1 MGGTGGGR
9 VLVTDDD
16 AAIRRSL
23 ERGLRLNGFSVT
35 LADGGHAALAAMRD
49 AEPDV
54 VVLDISMPDLSGI
67 EVCRALRADGDDV
80 PVLMLSALDE
90 VSDRVAGL
98 QAGGD
103 DYLVKPFALQELVLR
118 LHALLRR
125 RPPAATDRVRAGALE
140 MVPEAREAWLD
151 GTPLRLTRR
160 EFELLDVFARN
171 AGIVLTRDQLLD
183 RVWGYDFDVRTDAV
197 DTFVS
202 YLRRKLEAGGRP
214 RMLHTV
220 RGVGFVLRPSGA
232 AGPSGSG
239 APSGSVA
246 PSGAP
251 ESSGLGGPSGSAAW
265 SGSAGPSGSGG
276 PSGSAAW
283 SGPAGASGAAGP
295 SGSVASSGAAGPSGA
310 AEPFGLVAPPGSPGP
325 SGSAE
330 PGGGA
335 P

>member
-1 MGGTGGGR
+1 MAGEGGR
-9 VLVTDDD
+9 VLVVDDD

-35 LADGGHAALAAMRD
+35 SADGGRRALAGIRD
-49 AEPDV
+49 QPPDV

-67 EVCRALRADGDDV
+67 EVCRTLREDGNEV

-90 VSDRVAGL
+90 LSDRVAGL

-125 RPPAATDRVRAGALE
+125 RPPAAMDRVCVGPL
-140 MVPEAREAWLD
+140 VIDPGAREVRLD
-151 GTPLRLTRR
+151 GTELALTRR
-160 EFELLDVFARN
+160 EFALLEVLARN

-214 RMLHTV
+214 RILHTV
-220 RGVGFVLRPSGA
+220 RGVGFVLRDSRDGDT
-232 AGPSGSG
+232 S
-239 APSGSVA
+239 
-246 PSGAP
+246 
-251 ESSGLGGPSGSAAW
+251 
-265 SGSAGPSGSGG
+265 
-276 PSGSAAW
+276 
-283 SGPAGASGAAGP
+283 
-295 SGSVASSGAAGPSGA
+295 
-310 AEPFGLVAPPGSPGP
+310 
-325 SGSAE
+325 
-330 PGGGA
+330 
-335 P
+335 